1 MVNKLMIVEDN
12 MLIRMDLEESLVE
25 SGFEICATACS
36 GEEAITKAIDVKPEL
51 ILMDIGLK
59 GEMTGIE
66 AASILREKINVPIIF
81 LSGNS
86 DLKTHPDTLAVE
98 PIAFLVKPVDTYNL
112 IDIIQR
118 VESEKE
124 EPEG

>member
-12 MLIRMDLEESLVE
+12 MLIRMDLEESLIE

-36 GEEAITKAIDVKPEL
+36 GKEAIEKATLSNPEL

-59 GEMTGIE
+59 GDMSGIE
-66 AASILREKINVPIIF
+66 AAAILRKETNVPIIF

-86 DLKTHPDTLAVE
+86 DLKNHPQTKKVN
-98 PIAFLVKPVDTYNL
+98 PIAFIVKPVNTYDL
-112 IDIIQR
+112 IDIISKISQN
-118 VESEKE
+118 
-124 EPEG
+124 